1 MLFRI
6 LLWAF
11 ILVMIFRFVARF
23 VFPILNITRT
33 VQNRLRDMQQ
43 KMEDLQSQQA
53 KPQKQA
59 QKVKEGDYIEY
70 EEVK

>member
-11 ILVMIFRFVARF
+11 IIGMIFRFIGRF
-23 VFPILNITRT
+23 VFPILNITRMT
-33 VQNRLRDMQQ
+33 QDRLRQMEDMQHQQ
-43 KMEDLQSQQA
+43 KAPSGTSSQ
-53 KPQKQA
+53 
-59 QKVKEGDYIEY
+59 VEEGEYIEY

>member
-11 ILVMIFRFVARF
+11 IIGMIFRFISRF
-23 VFPILNITRT
+23 VFPILNITRMT
-33 VQNRLRDMQQ
+33 QDRLRQMQKQMEDMHHQQ
-43 KMEDLQSQQA
+43 KAPSRPANQVE
-53 KPQKQA
+53 
-59 QKVKEGDYIEY
+59 EGEYIEY

>member
-11 ILVMIFRFVARF
+11 ILGMIFRFVARF
-23 VFPILNITRT
+23 VFPILNITRMA
-33 VQNRLRDMQQ
+33 QDRLHQMQKQMEDMQQ
-43 KMEDLQSQQA
+43 QQ
-53 KPQKQA
+53 KPSSSPANQ
-59 QKVKEGDYIEY
+59 VEEGEYIEY

>member
-11 ILVMIFRFVARF
+11 IIGMIFRFIGRF
-23 VFPILNITRT
+23 VFPILNITRMT
-33 VQNRLRDMQQ
+33 QDRLRQMQKQMEDMQHQQ
-43 KMEDLQSQQA
+43 KAPSGTSSQ
-53 KPQKQA
+53 
-59 QKVKEGDYIEY
+59 VEEGEYIEY